1 MKDLGAIVLTTHV
14 LMRGI
19 EKNFDRKQVI
29 HIHYRNMYI
38 YNICTYRYIQY
49 LRLIRQAGNPP
60 FIER

>member
-38 YNICTYRYIQY
+38 YIIYVHIVIISLYI
-49 LRLIRQAGNPP
+49 
-60 FIER
+60 